1 MSTTRRNRETGT
13 MITTI
18 IYDNGTVTINCDD
31 HDRCC
36 DFDSQY
42 EARPFRSHPSEWCAE
57 CEAIAYPMAAT
68 R

>member
-1 MSTTRRNRETGT
+1 